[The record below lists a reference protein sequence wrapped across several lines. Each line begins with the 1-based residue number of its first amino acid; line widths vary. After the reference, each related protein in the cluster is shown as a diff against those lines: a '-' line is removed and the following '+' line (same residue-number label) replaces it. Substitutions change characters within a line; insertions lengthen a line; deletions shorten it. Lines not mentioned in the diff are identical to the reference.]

1 MSSTDLFSKEK
12 VVDAHERIKPFIHK
26 TPVLESFAINELA
39 GCEIRFKCE
48 NFQKIGAFKMRGA
61 TNAVLQLNDQ
71 QKANGVVT
79 HSSGNHAQALAK
91 AAQSL
96 GIQAYIVMPET
107 APKVKVAAV
116 KAYGGQITFCP
127 PTLIAR
133 ETTAQ
138 KIIDEKGATFIHPY
152 DNVEVILGQSS
163 CAKEVFEDYKD
174 LDVFIC
180 PVGGG
185 GLLAGSILARDYYSP
200 RTTVFAAEPQ
210 GADDAFQSF
219 QAKKLIPQTSPN
231 TLADGLLTSL
241 GKLNFPIMLN
251 GAENVLTCDD
261 KEIVA
266 AMRLIWERMK
276 IVIEPSCA
284 APLAVILKNQAL
296 FSRKK
301 VGVVLTGGNVD
312 LGKLP
317 F

>member
-1 MSSTDLFSKEK
+1 MNSTNLFSKDK
-12 VVDAHERIKPFIHK
+12 VVDAHERIKPFIHN
-26 TPVLESFAINELA
+26 TPVLESSAINEMA
-39 GCEIRFKCE
+39 ACEICFKCE

-61 TNAVLQLNDQ
+61 TNAVLQLSDQ

-96 GIQAYIVMPET
+96 GIKAYIVMPET

-116 KAYGGQITFCP
+116 KEYGGQITFCP

-133 ETTAQ
+133 ETSAQ

-152 DNVEVILGQSS
+152 DNAKVILGQSS
-163 CAKEVFEDYKD
+163 CAKEVFEDHQN
-174 LDVFIC
+174 LDVFVC

-200 RTTVFAAEPQ
+200 RTTIFAAEPE

-231 TLADGLLTSL
+231 TITDGLLTSL
-241 GKLNFPIMLN
+241 GELNFTIMLN
-251 GAENVLTCDD
+251 GIENVLTCND
-261 KEIVA
+261 EAIIA
-266 AMRLIWERMK
+266 AMRIIWERMK
-276 IVIEPSCA
+276 IIIEPSCA
-284 APLAVILKNQAL
+284 VSLGVILKNKAL
-296 FSRKK
+296 FKGKR
-301 VGVVLTGGNVD
+301 VGVILTGGNVD
-312 LGKLP
+312 LAKLP

>member
-1 MSSTDLFSKEK
+1 M
-12 VVDAHERIKPFIHK
+12 
-26 TPVLESFAINELA
+26 
-39 GCEIRFKCE
+39 
-48 NFQKIGAFKMRGA
+48 
-61 TNAVLQLNDQ
+61 
-71 QKANGVVT
+71 
-79 HSSGNHAQALAK
+79 
-91 AAQSL
+91 
-96 GIQAYIVMPET
+96 
-107 APKVKVAAV
+107 
-116 KAYGGQITFCP
+116 
-127 PTLIAR
+127 
-133 ETTAQ
+133 
-138 KIIDEKGATFIHPY
+138 
-152 DNVEVILGQSS
+152 
-163 CAKEVFEDYKD
+163 
-174 LDVFIC
+174 DVFIC

-284 APLAVILKNQAL
+284 VPLAVILKNQAL